1 MQPHRAR
8 NCSTCLLVRGC
19 PWGTVSV
26 RVCTP
31 PNEGEAA
38 GPSSL
43 PGGCSCAGPDAVL
56 PPGRLEIKK
65 YCPRL
70 NRITL
75 HRETR

>member
-1 MQPHRAR
+1 MPLGHGERE
-8 NCSTCLLVRGC
+8 GC
-19 PWGTVSV
+19 TL
-26 RVCTP
+26 

-43 PGGCSCAGPDAVL
+43 PGGCSCAGPVAVL

-70 NRITL
+70 KRITL
-75 HRETR
+75 HRKTR